1 MRRQD
6 EGLLDIDDINAQV
19 NLIIARM
26 DAMEMV
32 EGRQAESEDDDQT
45 GQGLGEFLQEQIL
58 TLRLFW
64 EPQLSFN
71 LKLRLRRKT
80 H

>member
-19 NLIIARM
+19 NLIIARR

-45 GQGLGEFLQEQIL
+45 GHGLGEFWQEQI
-58 TLRLFW
+58 LRLFW